1 MQEVDVRPDEKS
13 EPLNMADEDQPCL
26 PCSSESSDCSGST
39 NSVST
44 EDMMLSGLLSRSSFE
59 DEDSLQSTAPSSVDV
74 PWMPQPM
81 HDSEEKGSVFGASKQ
96 EEAYVTMS
104 SFYQINTPVQKE

>member
-1 MQEVDVRPDEKS
+1 MQDMDVRPDEKS
-13 EPLNMADEDQPCL
+13 EPLDAAEEDQPCL
-26 PCSSESSDCSGST
+26 PCSSQSSDCSGST

-59 DEDSLQSTAPSSVDV
+59 DEDSLQSTAPSSVDM
-74 PWMPQPM
+74 PWTPQPM
-81 HDSEEKGSVFGASKQ
+81 HAGEEKGSVFGAGKQ

-104 SFYQINTPVQKE
+104 SFYQINKPVQKE